1 MRFVPTRPAL
11 ATALAA
17 ALAILAAPVAAPA
30 ADPFEIPVVVSLTGS
45 AAFLGRSEAQSLQV
59 IEKYT
64 NAHGGI
70 RGRQIHFAIAD
81 DQSTPAT
88 SVELLNAALA
98 KKPNVVL
105 GSAVV
110 ALCNAMSAVVK
121 ANGPLHYC
129 FSPGIHPVTNSF
141 TFSSGVSTNDLAIV
155 SFNYFRGKGWNKVGI
170 ITSTDASGQ
179 DAEHA
184 FVEASQRPEN
194 RNMQLIIKEHFNPTD
209 VSVGAQMS
217 SIKSAKPD
225 VLVAWST
232 GTPFGT
238 LLRGIS
244 DGGLD
249 MPIMGGNGNL
259 TYAQMAQY
267 KAFSPKTLLFAA
279 PRFLAREQ
287 VRPGPIRDAEDL
299 FYNTFKATG
308 TVPDIAQSFSW
319 DPALIVLDAIKH
331 DGFDAT
337 PEQLK
342 QYIMNLHSFAGI
354 NGIYDFRDGSQRG
367 LTAGTAIIL
376 NWDGAKGAW
385 TGVSKAGGAP
395 LK

>member
-1 MRFVPTRPAL
+1 MRFSSVRPAL
-11 ATALAA
+11 LA
-17 ALAILAAPVAAPA
+17 ALALAVTAVAVPSKAPA

-45 AAFLGRSEAQSLQV
+45 AAFLGRSEAQSLGV

-70 RGRQIHFAIAD
+70 RGRQIHFSITD

-88 SVELLNAALA
+88 AVELLNAALA

-110 ALCNAMSAVVK
+110 AMCNAMSAVVK
-121 ANGPLHYC
+121 LNGPLHYC
-129 FSPGIHPVTNSF
+129 FSPGIHPVAGSF

-155 SFNYFRGKGWNKVGI
+155 SMNYFRGKGWTKVGI

-184 FVEASQRPEN
+184 FLTAAARPEN
-194 RNMQLIIKEHFNPTD
+194 RNMQIVVKEHFNPTD
-209 VSVGAQMS
+209 VAVGAQMS

-267 KAFSPKTLLFAA
+267 KAFSPKTLIFAA
-279 PRFLAREQ
+279 PRFLAREG
-287 VRPGPIRDAEDL
+287 VRPGPIRDAQDL
-299 FYNTFKATG
+299 FYNTFKPTG
-308 TVPDIAQSFSW
+308 VTPDIAHSFSW
-319 DPALIVLDAIKH
+319 DPALIVLDALKH
-331 DGFDAT
+331 LGFDAT
-337 PEQLK
+337 PDQLK
-342 QYIMNLHSFAGI
+342 TYIENSHGFAGI
-354 NGIYDFRDGSQRG
+354 NGLYDFRDGSQRG
-367 LTAGTAIIL
+367 LTASTAIIL
-376 NWDGAKGAW
+376 DWNAAKGQW
-385 TGVSKAGGAP
+385 TGVSKAGGEP